1 MYSPPGRNVG
11 FRTLNGHSGRN
22 LVGSGICD
30 GGDCPYSREQ
40 DESVLHYGFME
51 DNTLLRRAEQVIHQS
66 ETTSRR

>member
-1 MYSPPGRNVG
+1 
-11 FRTLNGHSGRN
+11 

-66 ETTSRR
+66 ETTSRRWSSASAMLGGRGWRTQS